1 MFLTDLSIKRPVFAT
16 VLSLVLVLFG
26 IVTFNKIPL
35 RELPDIETAQVSI
48 RVNYKGASASII
60 DAQITQKI
68 EDRVGGTPGV
78 VSIESKSEDE
88 RATINLEFDLGI
100 DLDTAAND
108 VRDRI
113 ARIVDNLPDQA
124 DPPEITKAS
133 AARTTTMWLAFQ
145 SPTMSDLELTDYANR
160 YLKDYFAN
168 VDGVGQIN
176 LGGER
181 ELSLRIWLDPTA
193 MAARNITVQELED
206 SLRKQ
211 NVEFPAGKVESKNM
225 DLIIKVQKA
234 YVKLEDY
241 KDLIYHFAECNKRN
255 VGSLLLNFGLTD
267 GQDKVLIQSRLF
279 NRKRFAVQNFILQKD
294 NWIRVPNGSLEQTTA
309 ILAIVRRQDLQ
320 SRDSAIPGRKTLR
333 MLGCDTCSCTVC
345 PTEDNG
351 HRNLSRRHVM
361 MLGSRVDNLIDGLH
375 RKVEGHKLHNRL
387 QTLHGRTNADASESC
402 LCDRGIFHTLGTVFL
417 QKTTS
422 YLICSLIFS
431 HFLTHDE
438 DLKK

>member
-16 VLSLVLVLFG
+16 VMSLVLVLFG

-35 RELPDIETAQVSI
+35 RELPDVETAKVSI
-48 RVNYKGASASII
+48 RVDYKGASASIV

-78 VSIESKSEDE
+78 VTIDSKSEDG
-88 RATINLEFDLGI
+88 RSTINLEFDLGI

-113 ARIVDNLPDQA
+113 ARIVDDLPDQA
-124 DPPEITKAS
+124 EPPQITKAS

-145 SPTMSDLELTDYANR
+145 SANMSDLELTDYANR

-211 NVEFPAGKVESKNM
+211 NVEFPAGKVESKKM
-225 DLIIKVQKA
+225 DLIIKVEKA
-234 YVKLEDY
+234 YVKVEDY
-241 KDLIYHFAECNKRN
+241 KDLILKRN
-255 VGSLLLNFGLTD
+255 NDGSLVKLRDVARLELGALNT
-267 GQDKVLIQSRLF
+267 STLF
-279 NRKRFAVQNFILQKD
+279 KGNGVQNVGLGIYQQSTANTIEVAKLIKQK
-294 NWIRVPNGSLEQTTA
+294 IKEISPTLPAGSSLEVAFDRSTYIEESVNEVYRTIIISI
-309 ILAIVRRQDLQ
+309 ILVI
-320 SRDSAIPGRKTLR
+320 I
-333 MLGCDTCSCTVC
+333 
-345 PTEDNG
+345 
-351 HRNLSRRHVM
+351 
-361 MLGSRVDNLIDGLH
+361 I
-375 RKVEGHKLHNRL
+375 
-387 QTLHGRTNADASESC
+387 
-402 LCDRGIFHTLGTVFL
+402 I
-417 QKTTS
+417 
-422 YLICSLIFS
+422 YLF
-431 HFLTHDE
+431 
-438 DLKK
+438 